1 MVLCLQPRRPG
12 RRHPVRQSDES
23 ARRGDCAER
32 CHMPT
37 RGGSPDLLSIPAL
50 LAGLPRKEQSTTITR
65 RAQSRNRT
73 ADVACSS
80 FHRGICIIDKES
92 PSALLVCIMRALQ
105 VSMAW
110 SGPLYAYFAT
120 AGYTFMYSSYGNE
133 DNGFMG
139 VGVAV
144 PLHTYDVLGAEM
156 GRLAGT
162 VQWPRN
168 KGAAPGGAGLAES
181 SSDDTDE
188 NSDSSEDESYD
199 EGDEAEPAMAAAGVV
214 SASAATTAQEVA
226 VPEGRRRMSRKEKK
240 LAKKVMEG
248 KVDVGLG
255 QGRRRPHRLSD
266 ALDMLNISVSL
277 KRKNCMVS
285 AKLRCKQTG
294 VTFGVSTYH
303 MPCAYKKEDIMLV
316 HAALAF
322 QRAHRYIHPAD

>member
-1 MVLCLQPRRPG
+1 
-12 RRHPVRQSDES
+12 
-23 ARRGDCAER
+23 
-32 CHMPT
+32 
-37 RGGSPDLLSIPAL
+37 
-50 LAGLPRKEQSTTITR
+50 
-65 RAQSRNRT
+65 
-73 ADVACSS
+73 
-80 FHRGICIIDKES
+80 
-92 PSALLVCIMRALQ
+92 
-105 VSMAW
+105 
-110 SGPLYAYFAT
+110 
-120 AGYTFMYSSYGNE
+120 MYSSYGNE

-139 VGVAV
+139 VGIAV
-144 PLHTYDVLGAEM
+144 PLQSYDVLGAEM

-168 KGAAPGGAGLAES
+168 KGAAPEGTGLADS
-181 SSDDTDE
+181 STDNDDD
-188 NSDSSEDESYD
+188 NSDSSTDESYD

-214 SASAATTAQEVA
+214 AASADAAATAATAQQVA

-294 VTFGVSTYH
+294 VAFGVSTYH

-322 QRAHRYIHPAD
+322 QRAHRYKHPTD